1 MTPPKPRRPLRRP
14 HAPATTLLAAGLLIA
29 AGAAAPPP
37 AAAQHPCPG
46 HISAT
51 TLRPVPRDASF
62 GIALRG
68 DGDIERALRDRAVVA
83 LRESGRRVAD
93 PPSHVLSWRGG
104 LSMDG
109 AASAP
114 LPSLYGPIDSFQ
126 DSDDLH
132 WMQDVPRLR
141 RRDGGGG
148 GGGAPATVRLNGVV
162 ELRER
167 ASGRVVW
174 TALVSCDRHGNDQ
187 AALIGTLVGA
197 VVPLIG
203 QTVSGRGF

>member
-1 MTPPKPRRPLRRP
+1 MMRASRGPCPSLL
-14 HAPATTLLAAGLLIA
+14 ALTLLAAGIA
-29 AGAAAPPP
+29 GVAAP

-51 TLRPVPRDASF
+51 ALRPVPRDATF

-68 DGDIERALRDRAVVA
+68 DEDIERALRDRTLAA
-83 LRESGRRVAD
+83 LRESERRVAEA
-93 PPSHVLSWRGG
+93 PSHVLSWRGG
-104 LSMDG
+104 LSMNG

-114 LPSLYGPIDSFQ
+114 LPSLHGPADSFQ
-126 DSDDLH
+126 DSDDLR
-132 WMQDVPRLR
+132 WMQDVPRLGR
-141 RRDGGGG
+141 RGA
-148 GGGAPATVRLNGVV
+148 GGGAPGTVRLNGVV

-174 TALVSCDRHGNDQ
+174 TALLSCDRHGDDR
-187 AALIGTLVGA
+187 AALIATLVGA

-203 QTVSGRGF
+203 QTVGGRSF

>member
-1 MTPPKPRRPLRRP
+1 LLL
-14 HAPATTLLAAGLLIA
+14 PALVLVAAGIA
-29 AGAAAPPP
+29 STVAP

-51 TLRPVPRDASF
+51 ALRAVPRDAAF

-68 DGDIERALRDRAVVA
+68 DADIERALRDRALAA
-83 LRESGRRVAD
+83 LRESGRRVGD

-109 AASAP
+109 AAAAP
-114 LPSLYGPIDSFQ
+114 PPSLHGPADSFQ

-132 WMQDVPRLR
+132 WMQDVPRLGR
-141 RRDGGGG
+141 RGGGG
-148 GGGAPATVRLNGVV
+148 QGASGTVRLNGVV

-174 TALVSCDRHGNDQ
+174 TALLSCDRHGDDR
-187 AALIGTLVGA
+187 AALIATLVGA

-203 QTVSGRGF
+203 QTVGGRSF

>member
-1 MTPPKPRRPLRRP
+1 MMRASSGPRPLLL
-14 HAPATTLLAAGLLIA
+14 PALALVAAGIA
-29 AGAAAPPP
+29 STVAP

-51 TLRPVPRDASF
+51 ALRAVPRDAAF

-68 DGDIERALRDRAVVA
+68 DADIERALRDRALAA
-83 LRESGRRVAD
+83 LRAAGRRVAD

-109 AASAP
+109 AAAAP
-114 LPSLYGPIDSFQ
+114 PPSLHGPADGFQ

-132 WMQDVPRLR
+132 WMQDVPRLGR
-141 RRDGGGG
+141 RGSSSQ
-148 GGGAPATVRLNGVV
+148 GAPGTVRLNGVV

-167 ASGRVVW
+167 AGGRVVW
-174 TALVSCDRHGNDQ
+174 TALLSCDRHGDDR
-187 AALIGTLVGA
+187 AALIATLVGA

-203 QTVSGRGF
+203 QTVGGRSF